1 MARVLFIFGLGGIQ
15 LVRALFIVGVVAL
28 HLRLTWLVYM
38 LLRPC
43 WILDLLSTLSLVC
56 SSWLAGRLF
65 IFGLVGSHLAGILF
79 TWLAFSFGIVQ
90 LC

>member
-1 MARVLFIFGLGGIQ
+1 MARVLFIFGLGGLQ

-43 WILDLLSTLSLVC
+43 WILDLLSTLSLVFF
-56 SSWLAGRLF
+56 SMFGWEIVYFWFGWLT
-65 IFGLVGSHLAGILF
+65 FGGD
-79 TWLAFSFGIVQ
+79 IVYVA
-90 LC
+90 CI